1 MKTQFALCYYDKN
14 FYIAK
19 EVIGLNPGNK
29 YEKAQGLVEYAL
41 IFILVAL
48 LVIILIYIFGGSVG
62 SMYSNVVET
71 I

>member
-1 MKTQFALCYYDKN
+1 
-14 FYIAK
+14 
-19 EVIGLNPGNK
+19 VIGLNPGKK